1 MSTCRTQ
8 QTASLGTD
16 ETWQSSAKVQAFE
29 KSTSSPV
36 PQPSADTGLKISS
49 TKARSCFLKHPDL
62 LETSYVEGLRIAQ
75 KTLGRHEIF
84 YRRDDITMV
93 KIRDTALLDVSK
105 FWPQDLSDWKIEGW
119 ASDNCRQR
127 KYSSG

>member
-1 MSTCRTQ
+1 MPTCRTK
-8 QTASLGTD
+8 QTASSGAK

-36 PQPSADTGLKISS
+36 PQPSADTGPKISS

-62 LETSYVEGLRIAQ
+62 LETSYVEGLSIAQ